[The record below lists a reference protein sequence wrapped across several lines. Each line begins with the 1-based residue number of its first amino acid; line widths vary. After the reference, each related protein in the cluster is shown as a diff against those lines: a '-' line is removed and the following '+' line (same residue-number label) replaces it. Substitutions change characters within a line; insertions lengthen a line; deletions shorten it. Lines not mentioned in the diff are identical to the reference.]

1 MRKKTIAGLIAMVAV
16 VVVVIFSGCVE
27 EEAPTPTPAAEQA
40 KEFSNLEIT
49 KAIYENGQVK
59 VFGATDLPD
68 GAIIGMQLNDPAGGI
83 AQGDCRVENGKF
95 TLVFGPFKRKPYDYG
110 TKPFE
115 VIAMYTPAADQPD
128 SVSKIVGK
136 KGEHLTGDLVDYSL
150 LDIVGKI
157 LKTKREFNTQY
168 AFPTE
173 YPMVDPNSYA
183 TGTPERAFAEYLN
196 CWKQEDWDRMV
207 EFTQKTWRSDE
218 DNPAEFLKANYDFKH
233 LVGVEITK
241 KTVTSDTFVQVEAKV
256 YYCAFSAT
264 VPTEKKITAN
274 VIRES
279 APYTPSSTGDWG
291 VNPLSTLREE

>member
-1 MRKKTIAGLIAMVAV
+1 MVAV

-27 EEAPTPTPAAEQA
+27 EEAPTPTPVSEQA
-40 KEFSNLEIT
+40 KEFSNFEIT
-49 KAIYENGQVK
+49 KVIYENGQVK
-59 VFGATDLPD
+59 VFGTTDLPD
-68 GAIIGMQLNDPAGGI
+68 GAILMMQLDAPTGLC
-83 AQGDCRVENGKF
+83 AQGKSKVENGEF
-95 TLVFGPFKRKPYDYG
+95 TMVFGPFSEHYDFDTKPY
-110 TKPFE
+110 E
-115 VIAMYTPAADQPD
+115 VSALLTPINQPD
-128 SVSKIVGK
+128 SVSKLVGE
-136 KGEHLTGDLVDYSL
+136 KGERLTGNLVRYNSL
-150 LDIVGKI
+150 VGNI
-157 LKTKREFNTQY
+157 LETKRKFNTQY
-168 AFPTE
+168 ASPAE

-279 APYTPSSTGDWG
+279 TPYTPSSTGDWG